1 MGLIQSTTGNISSL
15 SDHTSDPTGMTLL
28 LKVIDVVE
36 GRCDPPTL
44 SWIIQNHDDKH
55 LMDPVIALLKASQ
68 FIVESTQNA
77 NDPEHQAY
85 FEIYEAIVEICSRSE
100 VVDDWPCAV
109 GYLLLHEALE
119 TVVVVGKVY
128 GFSPQGSR

>member
-28 LKVIDVVE
+28 FKVIDVVE